1 MKNRTRPLLGNKIST
16 PNRFIQFFCLVIA
29 FYCSFPSQAEDN
41 ATAEQANDLETVRSQ
56 IQEVESNIDEARSES
71 DKLQE
76 ELRLT
81 EIAIGKQASN
91 LRELEGHIQ
100 KRYDRLAQLNKIIA
114 EHEQSLAREQQYLAG
129 QLRSAYMN
137 GRSDYLK
144 LLLNQED
151 PAKVGRVLAY
161 YDYYIRA
168 RTRSINSIRDK
179 VRLVNEL
186 RASLES
192 ETGSLEQLKQRQ
204 LVKKEELLTY
214 RESRNSI
221 LERLQ
226 DDIKSKGQELGS
238 LKEHERK
245 LAMLLDKLDRSRDST
260 VVFDDTTPF
269 STLKGNLEWP
279 VSGKLQITF
288 GSLRRKGTSLRWQGV
303 KIAAKA
309 GAEVHAVHNGK
320 IIFADWFRNLGLL
333 VIIDHGNGYM
343 SLYGYNQDLL
353 KKTGDWVLAG
363 EPIAHVGDSGGQITP
378 GVYFEIR
385 YQGKPLNPT
394 LWCRK

>member
-1 MKNRTRPLLGNKIST
+1 MPGNKIFT
-16 PNRFIQFFCLVIA
+16 LDKFTQFFCIA
-29 FYCSFPSQAEDN
+29 IALCCTFPMRAEEN
-41 ATAEQANDLETVRSQ
+41 SAALQTNDLESVRSQ
-56 IQEVESNIDEARSES
+56 IEEVESNIDEARSES

-81 EIAIGKQASN
+81 EIAIGKQSIN
-91 LRELEGHIQ
+91 LRELEEHIQ
-100 KRYDRLAQLNKIIA
+100 KRYGRLDQLKKIIS

-144 LLLNQED
+144 LLLNQEN

-161 YDYYIRA
+161 YDYYIKA
-168 RTRSINSIRDK
+168 RTQSINSIRDK

-186 RASLES
+186 RTSLES

-204 LVKKEELLTY
+204 LEKKEELLSY
-214 RESRNSI
+214 RESRNRI

-226 DDIKSKGQELGS
+226 EDIKSKGQELES
-238 LKEHERK
+238 LKEHEHK
-245 LAMLLDKLDRSRDST
+245 LAMLLDKLNRKKDST
-260 VVFDDTTPF
+260 VVFDDATPF

-279 VSGKLQITF
+279 VNGTLQVTF
-288 GSLRRKGTSLRWQGV
+288 GSLRRRGTSLRWQGV
-303 KIAAKA
+303 KIAARA

-333 VIIDHGNGYM
+333 IIIDHGNGYM

-363 EPIAHVGDSGGQITP
+363 EPIAHVGDSGGQISP

-385 YQGKPLNPT
+385 HQGKPLNPT

>member
-1 MKNRTRPLLGNKIST
+1 MKNQTRPLPANKITAANKVLQLS
-16 PNRFIQFFCLVIA
+16 CLIVVCII
-29 FYCSFPSQAEDN
+29 SLSIRAEDN
-41 ATAEQANDLETVRSQ
+41 AVSKETNSLESVRSQ
-56 IQEVESNIDEARSES
+56 IEEVESNIDAARSES

-81 EIAIGKQASN
+81 EIAIGKQSLN
-91 LRELEGHIQ
+91 LRELEEHIQ
-100 KRYDRLAQLNKIIA
+100 KRYERLEQLNKIIA
-114 EHEQSLAREQQYLAG
+114 AHEQSLANEQQYLAG

-137 GRSDYLK
+137 GHSDYLK

-161 YDYYIRA
+161 YDYYIKA
-168 RTRSINSIRDK
+168 RTRSINTIRDK
-179 VRLVNEL
+179 VNLVDKL
-186 RASLES
+186 RESLRS
-192 ETGSLEQLKQRQ
+192 ETDSLEQLKQHQ
-204 LVKKEELLTY
+204 LVKKEELLDY
-214 RESRNSI
+214 RESRNTI

-226 DDIKSKGQELGS
+226 EDIKSKGQELES
-238 LKEHERK
+238 LKEHEHK
-245 LAMLLDKLDRSRDST
+245 LSLLLDKLDSSRDST
-260 VVFDDTTPF
+260 DIFDDTTPF
-269 STLKGNLEWP
+269 SSLKGNLEWP
-279 VSGKLQITF
+279 VTGKLQVTF
-288 GSLRRKGTSLRWQGV
+288 GSQRRKGTSLRWQGV
-303 KIAAKA
+303 KIAAEA

>member
-1 MKNRTRPLLGNKIST
+1 MKNQTRPSPANKIT
-16 PNRFIQFFCLVIA
+16 AAKKILQFSCLIIA
-29 FYCSFPSQAEDN
+29 CGCSLSIRAEDKAASKETN
-41 ATAEQANDLETVRSQ
+41 NLESVRSQ
-56 IQEVESNIDEARSES
+56 IEEVESNIDEARSES

-81 EIAIGKQASN
+81 EIAIGKQSLN
-91 LRELEGHIQ
+91 LRELEEHIQ
-100 KRYDRLAQLNKIIA
+100 KRYERLAQLNKIIA
-114 EHEQSLAREQQYLAG
+114 AHELSLANEQQYLAG
-129 QLRSAYMN
+129 QLRSAYVN

-151 PAKVGRVLAY
+151 SAKVGRVLAY
-161 YDYYIRA
+161 YDYYIKA
-168 RTRSINSIRDK
+168 RTQSINSIRNK

-186 RASLES
+186 RASLET

-204 LVKKEELLTY
+204 LEKKEELLAY

-221 LERLQ
+221 LKRLQ
-226 DDIKSKGQELGS
+226 DDIKLKGQELES
-238 LKEHERK
+238 LKEHEHK
-245 LAMLLDKLDRSRDST
+245 LAMLLDKLNRKKDST
-260 VVFDDTTPF
+260 VLFDDTTPF

-279 VSGKLQITF
+279 VSGTLQVTF
-288 GSLRRKGTSLRWQGV
+288 GSLRKKGTSLRWQGV
-303 KIAAKA
+303 KIAARA

-333 VIIDHGNGYM
+333 IIIDHGNGYM
-343 SLYGYNQDLL
+343 SLYGYNQDLM

-363 EPIAHVGDSGGQITP
+363 EPIAHVGDSGGQISP

-385 YQGKPLNPT
+385 HQGKPLNPT

>member
-1 MKNRTRPLLGNKIST
+1 MPGNKIPA

-29 FYCSFPSQAEDN
+29 FCCSFSIRAADN
-41 ATAEQANDLETVRSQ
+41 AAAIQTNDLESVRSQ
-56 IQEVESNIDEARSES
+56 IEEVKSNIDLAKSAS
-71 DKLQE
+71 DDLQE

-81 EIAIGKQASN
+81 EIAIGKQSLN
-91 LRELEGHIQ
+91 LRDLEEHIQ
-100 KRYDRLAQLNKIIA
+100 KRYDRLDQLNKIIA
-114 EHEQSLAREQQYLAG
+114 EHEQSLASEQQYLAG
-129 QLRSAYMN
+129 QIRSAYIN

-161 YDYYIRA
+161 YDYYIKA

-204 LVKKEELLTY
+204 LVKKEELLSY

-226 DDIKSKGQELGS
+226 DDIKSKGQELES
-238 LKEHERK
+238 LKEHEHK
-245 LAMLLDKLDRSRDST
+245 LAMLLDRLDNTRDST

-279 VSGKLQITF
+279 VSGKLQVTF

-303 KIAAKA
+303 KIAASA
-309 GAEVHAVHNGK
+309 GEEVHAVHNGK

-333 VIIDHGNGYM
+333 VIIDHGDGYM

-385 YQGKPLNPT
+385 HQGKPLNPT